1 MQKPKVG
8 RPPKDINQD
17 NFEKLCGIFCTR
29 REVCTFFDV
38 SEDTIER
45 WCKKTYGVNFAVV
58 YEQKKDNGRISLRRA
73 MFQGAL
79 KGNVALLIWLSKQ
92 HLGMTDK
99 AEETIKQE
107 IKQEITYATEWGSKL
122 PDEANS

>member
-1 MQKPKVG
+1 
-8 RPPKDINQD
+8 
-17 NFEKLCGIFCTR
+17 
-29 REVCTFFDV
+29 
-38 SEDTIER
+38 
-45 WCKKTYGVNFAVV
+45 
-58 YEQKKDNGRISLRRA
+58 